1 MSRIFDRP
9 LVITSHSLVNV
20 WTTGHA
26 EEIFGAIPF
35 SKAFPVCMLREPS
48 ELEKLLGGNFPK
60 LRDDLETLIARQVA
74 ITVSPETDA
83 EWVRYYES
91 STNHLKK
98 QKRSQHV
105 VCAIAPERTWT
116 IVSDEPIMRKFGEK
130 CVPRTP
136 VVSTLALIHN
146 WRITSGVS
154 EAVLHSAL
162 LQAKTKVHFRVMPDD
177 PLFDWWTSILME

>member
-20 WTTGHA
+20 WATGHA
-26 EEIFGAIPF
+26 EEIFGDIPF
-35 SKAFPVCMLREPS
+35 SKAFPACMLREPS
-48 ELEKLLGGNFPK
+48 ELEKLLGADFPK

-98 QKRSQHV
+98 
-105 VCAIAPERTWT
+105 
-116 IVSDEPIMRKFGEK
+116 
-130 CVPRTP
+130 
-136 VVSTLALIHN
+136 
-146 WRITSGVS
+146 
-154 EAVLHSAL
+154 
-162 LQAKTKVHFRVMPDD
+162 
-177 PLFDWWTSILME
+177 